1 MQFAAMEVGH
11 VYFYTATI
19 LNWKK
24 LLEPDKYKD
33 FIIDSLKH
41 LVAKKKMKVYGFVI
55 MRSAAQPNHIHII
68 WEMLAKNGKEMPH
81 ASLMKYTGH
90 QFLEDLQTN
99 HPQVLPFFVVDST
112 TRMHHFW
119 QRNSLPFLLDNE
131 KTLVQKLNYIHNN
144 PLQERWNLAVTA
156 EDYKYSSA
164 RFYGLSIDEFGFLTH
179 WQDR

>member
-1 MQFAAMEVGH
+1 MQFATMEIGY

-33 FIIDSLKH
+33 IIIDSLKH
-41 LVAKKKMKVYGFVI
+41 LVDKKKIKVYAFVI
-55 MRSAAQPNHIHII
+55 MRSAAQPNHVHFI
-68 WEMLAKNGKEMPH
+68 WKMLAKNGKEMPH

-90 QFLEDLQTN
+90 QFLEDLREN
-99 HPQVLPFFVVDST
+99 HPQVLPFFIVDSS

-119 QRNSLPFLLDNE
+119 QRNSLPFLLNNE
-131 KTLVQKLNYIHNN
+131 ETLVQKLNYIHDN
-144 PLQERWNLAVTA
+144 PLQERWGLAEKP
-156 EDYKYSSA
+156 EDYRYSSA
-164 RFYGLSIDEFGFLTH
+164 KFYTTGIDEFKFLTH